1 MFSTKAMFK
10 LLQSSITFSII
21 SISCLP
27 LCKTV
32 VAQEYPGCFMINSSG
47 QVSNLDSLC
56 QMRRQV
62 PTSVNACQGTF
73 ESNGFST
80 ALSQEV
86 AQLKAAIARAKQ
98 NNLDPNNDVAV
109 QEITKLLVN
118 QMPFR
123 DKYLK
128 LRQAVKLQS
137 EQSQNISRPE
147 AIKKFQEMQSI
158 FSDLTKDPCFT
169 QFQNA
174 LGNKGITIIPF

>member
-1 MFSTKAMFK
+1 MFK
-10 LLQSSITFSII
+10 LLHSSITFSII

-27 LCKTV
+27 LGQTV
-32 VAQEYPGCFMINSSG
+32 VAQEHPGCFMINSSG

-56 QMRRQV
+56 QIRRQV

-73 ESNGFST
+73 DSNGFSR
-80 ALSQEV
+80 AVSKEV
-86 AQLKAAIARAKQ
+86 AQLKVAIARAKQ

-109 QEITKLLVN
+109 QESTKLLVN

-128 LRQAVKLQS
+128 LRQAVQLLS
-137 EQSQNISRPE
+137 EQSQKISRPE
-147 AIKKFQEMQSI
+147 SIKKFQEIQST
-158 FSDLTKDPCFT
+158 FSELTKDPCFT

-174 LGNKGITIIPF
+174 LGNNGITTIPF

>member
-1 MFSTKAMFK
+1 MFK
-10 LLQSSITFSII
+10 LLRSSITLAII

-27 LCKTV
+27 LCKTA
-32 VAQEYPGCFMINSSG
+32 VAQEYQGCFMINSSG
-47 QVSNLDSLC
+47 QVRNLDSLC
-56 QMRRQV
+56 QIRRQV
-62 PTSVNACQGTF
+62 PTSVNACQGIF
-73 ESNGFST
+73 DNNGFST
-80 ALSQEV
+80 VLSKEV
-86 AQLKAAIARAKQ
+86 TQLKAAIARAKQ
-98 NNLDPNNDVAV
+98 NNVEPNNDLAV
-109 QEITKLLVN
+109 QESTKLLVS
-118 QMPFR
+118 QMPFK

-174 LGNKGITIIPF
+174 LGNNGITIIPF